1 MGFVL
6 FVLFVGIPVLEISIF
21 ISIGSTIGLWPTL
34 ITIFSTAFIGA
45 IVIRKQGLET
55 LFSVQKNFNDGHL
68 PLTDIFDGL
77 CLVISGV
84 FLITPGFLT
93 DGVGFL
99 FLFPLFRNLLKKVI
113 SNVFM
118 THATAHVYSSTENTN
133 QTGYTKP
140 TIDGEFEVVHPNDK
154 RKNPQALK

>member
-1 MGFVL
+1 MGFIL

-34 ITIFSTAFIGA
+34 ITILATAFIGA
-45 IVIRKQGLET
+45 IVIRKQGLAT
-55 LFSVQKNFNDGHL
+55 LFSVQKNFNAGHL

-99 FLFPLFRNLLKKVI
+99 FLFPLFRNLLKKII

-118 THATAHVYSSTENTN
+118 THATTHVYTSTKNTN
-133 QTGYTKP
+133 QTGSTKP
-140 TIDGEFEVVHPNDK
+140 TIDGEFEEVHPHDN
-154 RKNPQALK
+154 RKKPQVLK